1 MGEYKDIFRNE
12 SKMYYGIIGAHSS
25 SQAQSDLG
33 PVYPP
38 RKQSRCV
45 TAMLLEVP
53 VFLYGLLHLLA
64 ATFGLI
70 LLQTSTESSSNSSYS
85 TTDEVELLIF
95 GCLGSVTSSL
105 ALLAIWIRVRH
116 LLVPLLLF
124 TSFSTVFDAVTLC
137 SYFTSTSRTFLES
150 NVLRGYNVIPK
161 YSQDVLFI
169 VIGKLVIS
177 ILLFRVVV
185 SAYRR
190 NLKLRGGRSP
200 FRVSKKSSGS
210 NISSEKEKMSA
221 SPKFQKKS
229 HPPPQFG
236 FVLEM

>member
-1 MGEYKDIFRNE
+1 
-12 SKMYYGIIGAHSS
+12 MYYGIIGANTST
-25 SQAQSDLG
+25 SQTLSELG
-33 PVYPP
+33 PIYPP

-45 TAMLLEVP
+45 TAMMLEVP
-53 VFLYGLLHLLA
+53 VFFYGLLHLFA

-70 LLQTSTESSSNSSYS
+70 LLQKSSENSTNSSYS
-85 TTDEVELLIF
+85 TKDEVELLIF
-95 GCLGSVTSSL
+95 GCLGSIASSL

-124 TSFSTVFDAVTLC
+124 VSFSTVFDAVTLC
-137 SYFTSTSRTFLES
+137 SYFTSSSRTFLES
-150 NVLRGYNVIPK
+150 NVLRGYNLLPN
-161 YSQDVLFI
+161 YSQDILFI

-200 FRVSKKSSGS
+200 FRVSRKSSCS